1 MDKPSLCMITYIVLP
16 PCLYDRLYINT
27 LTAVNMLKR
36 LWLIWIVL
44 VLCWKIKQ
52 IFIRSSPCLW
62 KPSLWVIIQE
72 EERLSLYKSCRA
84 KTHAIIQE
92 EGHLIQKEPGIS
104 YIRRAIPNKEISI
117 IYFISYRTHWESY
130 HTNGSR
136 GGLSCTTMAIIK

>member
-1 MDKPSLCMITYIVLP
+1 MLVVDLDSTGFVLENKTN
-16 PCLYDRLYINT
+16 LH
-27 LTAVNMLKR
+27 M
-36 LWLIWIVL
+36 
-44 VLCWKIKQ
+44 Q
-52 IFIRSSPCLW
+52 
-62 KPSLWVIIQE
+62 
-72 EERLSLYKSCRA
+72 ERLSLYKSRRA

-117 IYFISYRTHWESY
+117 IYFISYHTHWESY